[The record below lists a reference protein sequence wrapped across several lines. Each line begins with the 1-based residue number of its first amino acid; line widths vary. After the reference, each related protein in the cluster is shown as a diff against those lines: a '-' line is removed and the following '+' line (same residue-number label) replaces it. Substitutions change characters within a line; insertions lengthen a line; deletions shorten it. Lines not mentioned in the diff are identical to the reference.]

1 MKFNLDGMDVYFPYD
16 YIYPEQYEYMLEL
29 KRTLDAKGHCLLEM
43 PTGTGKTIT
52 LLSLITSYQ
61 VANPGVGKLVYC
73 TRTVPEMEKVMAELK
88 HLHSMRAHDL
98 GERAKNFLALVLSSR
113 RNMCINESVLA
124 GAATDRESVDS
135 RCRRLTASWVR
146 DSAEVG
152 GAHGGGASGGGGGGA
167 GGSGSGAG
175 GGGGAA
181 VGCKTI
187 NSGNGVALCSAFE
200 NYEREG
206 AEVRVPPGVYS
217 LADMREYGKQKGWCP
232 YFIAR
237 HMLSY
242 ANGASLL
249 PLLHALRAR
258 ADDDKP
264 KRAPADP
271 AGRSASTRA
280 QRAVVVY
287 NYQYLLD
294 PKVSGMVSRDLEKEC
309 IVVFDEAHNIDNV
322 CIEALSV
329 NIRQQTVD
337 GAQRNVARLA
347 SQVEA
352 TKSRDAQRLKDEYQ
366 KLVRG
371 LAQQAPGSLPLQ
383 DAEVLSNPLLPADI
397 VRESVPGNI
406 RRAEHFLNFLK
417 RLVEYLRER
426 LKSEVV
432 ESESPK
438 AFVQAL
444 QKRCVMDPRALRF
457 CYDRLGSLMST
468 LEITDTEEYTH
479 VQAIA
484 DFATLVGT
492 YHQGFAIIFEPFDE
506 RTPGLPDPVIQL
518 SCLDASLAIKSV
530 FDRFQSV
537 VITSGT
543 LSPIDLYPKLLGF
556 TPVVARSLT
565 MSLTRDCLCPMVVTR
580 GADQMAIS
588 TRFDLRTDPGV
599 ARNYGKLL
607 VELSATVPDGI
618 VCFFV
623 SYTYMEGIV
632 STWDDM
638 GILQEVMRN
647 KLVFVETQDVVETS
661 LALENYRRACDCGR
675 GAVFF
680 SIARGKVAE
689 GIDFDR
695 HYGRAVVMYGVPFQY
710 TLSRILRARLEYL
723 RDTFQIKEG
732 DFLSFDAIRQASQCL
747 GRVIRS
753 KRCVCVRARASS
765 PACGAAEC
773 AHDASEPS
781 ATRRGPPRSKAR

>member
-1 MKFNLDGMDVYFPYD
+1 MAH
-16 YIYPEQYEYMLEL
+16 PE
-29 KRTLDAKGHCLLEM
+29 G
-43 PTGTGKTIT
+43 
-52 LLSLITSYQ
+52 
-61 VANPGVGKLVYC
+61 GKLIYC

-88 HLHSMRAHDL
+88 HLHAMRAADL
-98 GERAKNFLALVLSSR
+98 GPKAAEFLALVLSSR
-113 RNMCINESVLA
+113 RNMCINDSVLA
-124 GAATDRESVDS
+124 GAANDRESVDS

-146 DSAEVG
+146 DKAAEG
-152 GAHGGGASGGGGGGA
+152 GQQAGGNGAGGSRGGASGSGGGSGTAGGSDEGLRTTAVSGTRRGGGGGG
-167 GGSGSGAG
+167 G
-175 GGGGAA
+175 GG
-181 VGCKTI
+181 
-187 NSGNGVALCSAFE
+187 GVALCPAFE
-200 NYEREG
+200 AYEREG
-206 AEVRVPPGVYS
+206 AETRVPAGVYS
-217 LADMREYGKQKGWCP
+217 LSDMREYGRKKGWCP
-232 YFIAR
+232 YFVAR

-242 ANGASLL
+242 AN
-249 PLLHALRAR
+249 
-258 ADDDKP
+258 
-264 KRAPADP
+264 
-271 AGRSASTRA
+271 
-280 QRAVVVY
+280 VVVY

-329 NIRQQTVD
+329 NIRQQTVE
-337 GAQRNVARLA
+337 GARRNVAKLA
-347 SQVEA
+347 TAVE
-352 TKSRDAQRLKDEYQ
+352 TSKKKGEQRLKDEYQ
-366 KLVRG
+366 RLVRG
-371 LAQQAPGSLPLQ
+371 LAQHSPQSLPLQ
-383 DAEVLSNPLLPADI
+383 DAEVLQNPLLPADI
-397 VRESVPGNI
+397 AREAVPGNI
-406 RRAEHFLNFLK
+406 RRAEHFLNFLR
-417 RLVEYLRER
+417 RLVDF
-426 LKSEVV
+426 LKECLQSEVV
-432 ESESPK
+432 ETQTPLTFITK
-438 AFVQAL
+438 L
-444 QKRCVMDPRALRF
+444 QQKCVMDPRALKF

-479 VQAIA
+479 VQAVA
-484 DFATLVGT
+484 DFATLVGS
-492 YHQGFAIIFEPFDE
+492 YSRGFKLIFEPFDE
-506 RTPGLPDPVIQL
+506 RTPGLPDPVLQL
-518 SCLDASLAIKSV
+518 TCLDASFAIKPV
-530 FDRFQSV
+530 FERFQSV

-580 GADQMAIS
+580 GADQMAVS

-607 VELSATVPDGI
+607 VELAGTVPDGI

-638 GILQEVMRN
+638 GILQEVMRH

-723 RDTFQIKEG
+723 RDEFQIQEG
-732 DFLSFDAIRQASQCL
+732 DFLTFDAIRQASQCL

-753 KRCVCVRARASS
+753 KSDYGMMILADKRYQRADKRSKM
-765 PACGAAEC
+765 PAWITTHLKDVTLNLSTDMAVHVARDFLRRMAQPVNHRLAA
-773 AHDASEPS
+773 S
-781 ATRRGPPRSKAR
+781 ATLLDKAGVERRERERPKGG